1 MSHNIMNNLH
11 AIGLNPFAVQ
21 LLAESALRSEHLA
34 PLSVGNP
41 QGFFFPVQRE
51 DIPGFVGVRIT
62 IEAVRPAC
70 GCRAGECESKAD
82 HECRMTLEIRRQADE
97 AKRAALVK
105 AHPPVQGKAAE

>member
-1 MSHNIMNNLH
+1 MNNLH

-70 GCRAGECESKAD
+70 GCRPGECETKAD

-97 AKRAALVK
+97 AKRAARNPSTSQDTEK
-105 AHPPVQGKAAE
+105 